1 MTKNL
6 KFGWVGVAAA
16 VVMAFSSLHAE
27 ARQLTLGTMTVPGTT
42 ADLVTKRFAEKANE
56 ALRAEGL
63 SIVVNDSLLK
73 GAQLSPAIREGRVD
87 LVLGVHPYISGSEP
101 LMGLQSLPGVIQTQ
115 AEYQAVLDGF
125 WREDLRRVWQKN
137 WNAIPLVEGAWS
149 PHLLLTTKPVRSI
162 QDFQGMKI
170 RVHNAETAQFV
181 AALGA
186 RPTPLDAAEIA
197 AGLER
202 RVIDGLFT
210 PACYAYHQ
218 ELWRSAT
225 NVQEWG
231 IGPMQGWAVLINQD
245 VWKSLSPNAQSAL
258 TRVGKELEQRMW
270 KEYASNSAECIEG
283 MRKKGSNVW
292 SADKAQRATIFT
304 PASVNPVT
312 DAWVRRANEK
322 GFDGAAVLKRARD
335 LSRTAAQ

>member
-6 KFGWVGVAAA
+6 KFGWMGVAAA
-16 VVMAFSSLHAE
+16 AVMTLTSLHAE

-42 ADLVTKRFAEKANE
+42 ADIVTKRFAEKANE
-56 ALRAEGL
+56 ALKAEGV

-115 AEYQAVLDGF
+115 AEYQAALDGF
-125 WREDLRRVWQKN
+125 WREDLRRIWQKN

-149 PHLLLTTKPVRSI
+149 PHLLLTTKPVKSL

-170 RVHNAETAQFV
+170 RVHNAETAQFI

-218 ELWRSAT
+218 ELWRSAS
-225 NVQEWG
+225 NVQDWG
-231 IGPMQGWAVLINQD
+231 IGPIQGWAVLINQD
-245 VWKSLSPNAQSAL
+245 VWKSLSPAAQSAL
-258 TRVGKELEQRMW
+258 TRVGKEIEQKMW
-270 KEYASNSAECIEG
+270 KDYASNSGECIEG
-283 MRKKGSNVW
+283 MRKKGSSVW
-292 SADKAQRATIFT
+292 AADKTQRATIFT
-304 PASVNPVT
+304 PAAVNPVT
-312 DAWVRRANEK
+312 DIWVRRANEK
-322 GFDGAAVLKRARD
+322 GLDGTAILKRVHD
-335 LSRTAAQ
+335 TSRTAPQ

>member
-6 KFGWVGVAAA
+6 KFGWMGVATAA
-16 VVMAFSSLHAE
+16 VMAFSSLHAE

-42 ADLVTKRFAEKANE
+42 ADMVTKRFADKANE
-56 ALRAEGL
+56 ALLAEGV

-73 GAQLSPAIREGRVD
+73 GAQLSPAVREGRVD

-101 LMGLQSLPGVIQTQ
+101 IMGLQSLPGVIQTQ
-115 AEYQAVLDGF
+115 AEYQAALDGF
-125 WREDLRRVWQKN
+125 WREDLRRIWQEN

-149 PHLLLTTKPVRSI
+149 PHLLLTTKPVTSL

-170 RVHNAETAQFV
+170 RVHNAETAQFI

-218 ELWRSAT
+218 ELWRSAS
-225 NVQEWG
+225 NVQDWG
-231 IGPMQGWAVLINQD
+231 IGPIQGWAVLINQD
-245 VWKSLSPNAQSAL
+245 VWKSLSPAAQSAL
-258 TRVGKELEQRMW
+258 TRVGKEIEERMW

-283 MRKKGSNVW
+283 MRNRGSNVW
-292 SADKAQRATIFT
+292 VADNAQRTMIFS
-304 PASVNPVT
+304 PDAVSPVT

-322 GFDGAAVLKRARD
+322 GFDGSALLKQVRD
-335 LSRTAAQ
+335 TSRTAAQ

>member
-1 MTKNL
+1 MTKNS
-6 KFGWVGVAAA
+6 KFGWMGLAAAA
-16 VVMAFSSLHAE
+16 VMSLTALHAE

-42 ADLVTKRFAEKANE
+42 ADIVTKRFAEQANE
-56 ALRAEGL
+56 ALRGEGV

-101 LMGLQSLPGVIQTQ
+101 LMGLQSLPGLIQTQ
-115 AEYQAVLDGF
+115 AEYEAALDGG
-125 WREDLRRVWQKN
+125 WREDLRRVWRDN

-149 PHLLLTTKPVRSI
+149 PHLLLTTKPVKSV

-170 RVHNAETAQFV
+170 RVHNAETAQFI

-210 PACYAYHQ
+210 PACYAFHQ
-218 ELWRSAT
+218 ELWRSAS
-225 NVQEWG
+225 NVHDWG
-231 IGPMQGWAVLINQD
+231 IGPVQGWAVLINQD
-245 VWKSLSPNAQSAL
+245 VWKSLSSAAQDAL
-258 TRVGKELEQRMW
+258 TRVGKDLEQVMW
-270 KEYASNSAECIEG
+270 QDYAASSAKCIDG
-283 MRKKGSNVW
+283 MREKGLNVW
-292 SADKAQRATIFT
+292 IADKTQRAALFT
-304 PASVNPVT
+304 PATVDPVVDRWT
-312 DAWVRRANEK
+312 GRADEK
-322 GFDGAAVLKRARD
+322 GFDGAALVKRVREATR
-335 LSRTAAQ
+335 AVPQ